1 MKHLHLKSIKSDLLP
16 VLIRFHVVLFFVFGL
31 AVMAFLEIN
40 DKQFEK
46 EFNVWGFF
54 ILGTLVSLS
63 VTLFKENLSNKFAKA
78 GVILIP
84 VLSVF
89 LYSFFLFNNK
99 IEWEIMQFIAF
110 SLTALLSV
118 YFVLFFR
125 KDTDTS
131 FWVFS
136 EKITRELI
144 ITYIYTSFLFGGL
157 SLAIF
162 AVNELFNV
170 KIEHEVYENFAIIC
184 YLIIAPVYFL
194 SNIPP
199 KNRIYD
205 EVPEYGKF
213 LKILGLYIFLPVLVL
228 YIIIL
233 YFYLLKIVFL
243 WELPNGWVT
252 TLVSVLAL
260 GGFLTKYL
268 LFPLSDN
275 KIVRFLNSYFALIIL
290 PLIVLMSVGL
300 GRRISDYGLS
310 INRIY
315 VLIFNLWLYGACIYL
330 FLSKSKHLRWLVISF
345 AVILLVSSVGPWS
358 VFAVTKRAIE
368 KDLTVL
374 LTENKLFVDGKIV
387 ENKDNKIKLTDSVSQ
402 AIYDKVFYY
411 ISTYDIQSWKDY
423 FNDHRAAINGVFQVT
438 ESLGV
443 GNSVFQRN
451 SEYFNA
457 GMPDGKSLKV
467 SDYNIMIYKIQKR
480 EDKDSIFKNSDFN
493 IDFSNNT
500 IRVTDIKKKHQ
511 TNFRISGIV
520 SELYKNK
527 ANKNNIDRFLILKS
541 ENYMLIINNISIHY
555 KADGSFDVNDL
566 NISLFAK

>member
-1 MKHLHLKSIKSDLLP
+1 MKHFHLKSVKADLLP
-16 VLIRFHVVLFFVFGL
+16 VLIRFYLVLVFVFGL
-31 AVMAFLEIN
+31 AVMAFLELN
-40 DKQFEK
+40 NKQFEK
-46 EFNVWGFF
+46 EFYVWGFF

-63 VTLFKENLSNKFAKA
+63 VTLFKENLTNKLLKGGA
-78 GVILIP
+78 ILIP
-84 VLSVF
+84 VLLVF
-89 LYSFFLFNNK
+89 FYCFYFFNNK
-99 IEWEIMQFIAF
+99 TEWEMMQYVAISLAAF
-110 SLTALLSV
+110 LSV
-118 YFVLFFR
+118 YVVLFFR
-125 KDTDTS
+125 KDTDTA

-170 KIEHEVYENFAIIC
+170 KIEHEVYGNFAIVC

-194 SNIPP
+194 SNIPS

-213 LKILGLYIFLPVLVL
+213 LKILGLYVFLPVLVL
-228 YIIIL
+228 YIVIL
-233 YFYLLKIVFL
+233 YFYLLKIVFM

-275 KIVRFLNSYFALIIL
+275 KIVRFLNNYFALIIL
-290 PLIVLMSVGL
+290 PLIVLMSIGL

-315 VLIFNLWLYGACIYL
+315 VLIFNLWLYGVCIYL
-330 FLSKSKHLRWLVISF
+330 FFSKSKHLRWLVISF
-345 AVILLVSSVGPWS
+345 AVVLLISSVGPWS

-374 LTENKLFVDGKIV
+374 LTENKLLVDGKIV

-411 ISTYDIQSWKDY
+411 ITTYDIQSWKNY
-423 FNDHRAAINGVFQVT
+423 FNDQRTLNGVFQVT

-443 GNSVFQRN
+443 DNTVFHRK
-451 SEYFNA
+451 SEFFNA
-457 GMPDGKSLKV
+457 GMPDGKTIDV
-467 SDYNIMIYKIQKR
+467 SAYSKMICKIQKN
-480 EDKDSIFKNSDFN
+480 EDTDSLFRNPELN
-493 IDFSNNT
+493 IEFAGN
-500 IRVTDIKKKHQ
+500 IIKVTDIKKNQQ
-511 TNFRISGIV
+511 TNFPVTGIIHK
-520 SELYKNK
+520 LYMNKTEPKKN
-527 ANKNNIDRFLILKS
+527 DRFLVLKS
-541 ENYMLIINNISIHY
+541 ENYLLIINNISVRY
-555 KADGSFDVNDL
+555 KTEKDFDVNDL
-566 NISLFAK
+566 NISLFVK

>member
-1 MKHLHLKSIKSDLLP
+1 MKHFHLKSVKSDLLP
-16 VLIRFHVVLFFVFGL
+16 VFIRFHVVLIFVFCL
-31 AVMAFLEIN
+31 AAMAFLELN
-40 DKQFEK
+40 NKQFEK

-54 ILGTLVSLS
+54 ILGTIVSLS
-63 VTLFKENLSNKFAKA
+63 VTLFKENLSNKLSKA
-78 GVILIP
+78 AVILIP

-89 LYSFFLFNNK
+89 FYCFFLFNNK
-99 IEWEIMQFIAF
+99 TEWEMMQFVAF
-110 SLTALLSV
+110 ALAAFLSV

-125 KDTDTS
+125 KNTDTS

-162 AVNELFNV
+162 AVNELFKV
-170 KIEHEVYENFAIIC
+170 KIEHEVYGNFAIVC

-194 SNIPP
+194 SNIPN
-199 KNRIYD
+199 KNKIYD
-205 EVPEYGKF
+205 EAPDYGKF
-213 LKILGLYIFLPVLVL
+213 LKILGLYVFLPVLVI

-275 KIVRFLNSYFALIIL
+275 RIVRFLNNYFALIIL

-315 VLIFNLWLYGACIYL
+315 VLIFNVWLYGVCIYL
-330 FLSKSKHLRWLVISF
+330 FISKSKHLRWVVISF
-345 AVILLVSSVGPWS
+345 ATVLFVSSIGPWS
-358 VFAVTKRAIE
+358 VFAVTKRVIE
-368 KDLTVL
+368 RDLTAL
-374 LTENKLFVDGKIV
+374 LTENKLLVDGKIV
-387 ENKDNKIKLTDSVSQ
+387 DNKDNKIKLTNDVST

-411 ISTYDIQSWKDY
+411 ISNYDIQSWKSY
-423 FNDHRAAINGVFQVT
+423 FNDKRDLKGVFQVT

-443 GNSVFQRN
+443 DNNQQQWNSKFVSGKLPEGEVLNISGF
-451 SEYFNA
+451 SELITN
-457 GMPDGKSLKV
+457 
-467 SDYNIMIYKIQKR
+467 IQKQ
-480 EDKDSIFKNSDFN
+480 ENTDSIFKNDN
-493 IDFSNNT
+493 LKVDLVHNLVK
-500 IRVTDIKKKHQ
+500 VTNLKSKQQ
-511 TNFRISGIV
+511 TNFSLSGIV
-520 SELYKNK
+520 SELQKNK
-527 ANKNNIDRFLILKS
+527 DSEIKNHGLFIQKTD
-541 ENYMLIINNISIHY
+541 EYMLIINNISVRY
-555 KADGSFDVNDL
+555 KKGKEYEINDL
-566 NISLFAK
+566 NISLFVK

>member
-1 MKHLHLKSIKSDLLP
+1 MKHLHLKSVKSDLLP
-16 VLIRFHVVLFFVFGL
+16 VLIRFHVVLVFVFGL
-31 AVMAFLEIN
+31 AVMAFLELN

-54 ILGTLVSLS
+54 ILGTFISLS
-63 VTLFKENLSNKFAKA
+63 VTLFKENLSNKLSKA
-78 GVILIP
+78 VVILIP

-89 LYSFFLFNNK
+89 FYCFFLFNNK
-99 IEWEIMQFIAF
+99 TEWEMMQFVAF
-110 SLTALLSV
+110 ALAAFLSV

-125 KDTDTS
+125 KNTDTS

-170 KIEHEVYENFAIIC
+170 KIEHEVYGNFAIVC

-194 SNIPP
+194 SNIPN
-199 KNRIYD
+199 KNKIYD
-205 EVPEYGKF
+205 EAPDYGKF
-213 LKILGLYIFLPVLVL
+213 LKILGLYVFLPVLIL
-228 YIIIL
+228 YIFIL
-233 YFYLLKIVFL
+233 YFYLLKIVIL

-275 KIVRFLNSYFALIIL
+275 KIVRFLNNYFALIIL

-315 VLIFNLWLYGACIYL
+315 VLIFNVWLYGACIYL
-330 FLSKSKHLRWLVISF
+330 FITKSKHLRWLVISF
-345 AVILLVSSVGPWS
+345 AAVLFVSSVGPWS
-358 VFAVTKRAIE
+358 VFAVTRRIIE

-374 LTENKLFVDGKIV
+374 LTENKLLVDGKIV
-387 ENKDNKIKLTDSVSQ
+387 DNKDNKIKFSDNVSQ

-411 ISTYDIQSWKDY
+411 ITNYDIKSWKDH
-423 FNDHRAAINGVFQVT
+423 FNDQRDLKGVFQLT

-443 GNSVFQRN
+443 DNKLKQWNSKFVSGNLPEGEVLNVSGF
-451 SEYFNA
+451 SELITN
-457 GMPDGKSLKV
+457 
-467 SDYNIMIYKIQKR
+467 IQKQ
-480 EDKDSIFKNSDFN
+480 ENTDSIFKNDN
-493 IDFSNNT
+493 LKIELVHNLVK
-500 IRVTDIKKKHQ
+500 VTNLKSKQQ
-511 TNFRISGIV
+511 TNFSLSGIV
-520 SELYKNK
+520 SELQKNK
-527 ANKNNIDRFLILKS
+527 DSEIKNHDLFIQKTG
-541 ENYMLIINNISIHY
+541 EYMLLINNISVRFKKGKEYEI
-555 KADGSFDVNDL
+555 NDL
-566 NISLFAK
+566 NISLFVK